1 MPVLFNV
8 STGLPVTRP
17 ACWKERGANRF
28 MFKISI
34 ETVLAAAARSV
45 QVMLIERRAASDE
58 DTRGLKAIAAGAP
71 AVTAPTGEDT
81 DMSLVFKVAFLVNV
95 KSMLLVAPA
104 LLTTP
109 IVEVK
114 DVSVGPG
121 ALSLPVG
128 LAHVVATG
136 ANIADAGSMRI
147 GPRDPSLVPILN
159 PPLLFTGQP

>member
-1 MPVLFNV
+1 MRLGKTV
-8 STGLPVTRP
+8 SS
-17 ACWKERGANRF
+17 
-28 MFKISI
+28 M
-34 ETVLAAAARSV
+34 RSKGYFV
-45 QVMLIERRAASDE
+45 DDNPERREWLEARDFRFE
-58 DTRGLKAIAAGAP
+58 T
-71 AVTAPTGEDT
+71 AVVDNTENDRRWEKE
-81 DMSLVFKVAFLVNV
+81 VV
-95 KSMLLVAPA
+95 PA
-104 LLTTP
+104 LLTAP

-128 LAHVVATG
+128 LARVVATG

>member
-1 MPVLFNV
+1 LIHVRNIN
-8 STGLPVTRP
+8 RN
-17 ACWKERGANRF
+17 GAGGCGEVCPGNADR
-28 MFKISI
+28 
-34 ETVLAAAARSV
+34 
-45 QVMLIERRAASDE
+45 RRAASDE
-58 DTRGLKAIAAGAP
+58 DTRGLKAIAARAP

-81 DMSLVFKVAFLVNV
+81 DMSFVFKVAFLVNV

-128 LAHVVATG
+128 LAHVMAKRPEPCSNIKSAIIIYRSALKKVAV
-136 ANIADAGSMRI
+136 DI
-147 GPRDPSLVPILN
+147 GQNHLPIWFRARLK
-159 PPLLFTGQP
+159 

>member
-1 MPVLFNV
+1 
-8 STGLPVTRP
+8 
-17 ACWKERGANRF
+17 
-28 MFKISI
+28 
-34 ETVLAAAARSV
+34 
-45 QVMLIERRAASDE
+45 
-58 DTRGLKAIAAGAP
+58 
-71 AVTAPTGEDT
+71 
-81 DMSLVFKVAFLVNV
+81 MSLVFKAAFLVNV
-95 KSMLLVAPA
+95 QSMLLVAPA

>member
-1 MPVLFNV
+1 M
-8 STGLPVTRP
+8 
-17 ACWKERGANRF
+17 ERKKGELIHVRKINRNGAGGCGEVCPGNADRW
-28 MFKISI
+28 
-34 ETVLAAAARSV
+34 
-45 QVMLIERRAASDE
+45 RAASDE
-58 DTRGLKAIAAGAP
+58 DTCRLKVTSAGPPAA
-71 AVTAPTGEDT
+71 TAPTGEDT
-81 DMSLVFKVAFLVNV
+81 DMSLVFKAAFLVNV

-147 GPRDPSLVPILN
+147 GLRDPSLVPILN
-159 PPLLFTGQP
+159 SPLLFSGQP

>member
-1 MPVLFNV
+1 M
-8 STGLPVTRP
+8 
-17 ACWKERGANRF
+17 ERKKGELIHVRKINRNGAGGCGEVCPGNADRW
-28 MFKISI
+28 
-34 ETVLAAAARSV
+34 
-45 QVMLIERRAASDE
+45 RAASDE
-58 DTRGLKAIAAGAP
+58 DTRRLKVTSAGPPAA
-71 AVTAPTGEDT
+71 TAPTGEDT
-81 DMSLVFKVAFLVNV
+81 DMSLVFKAAFLVNV

-147 GPRDPSLVPILN
+147 GLRDPSLVPILN
-159 PPLLFTGQP
+159 SPLLFSGQP

>member
-1 MPVLFNV
+1 M
-8 STGLPVTRP
+8 
-17 ACWKERGANRF
+17 ERKRGELIHVRKINRNGAGGCGEVCPGNADR
-28 MFKISI
+28 
-34 ETVLAAAARSV
+34 
-45 QVMLIERRAASDE
+45 RRAASDE
-58 DTRGLKAIAAGAP
+58 DTRSLKATAAGAL
-71 AVTAPTGEDT
+71 AATAPTGEDT
-81 DMSLVFKVAFLVNV
+81 DMSLVFKAAFLVNV